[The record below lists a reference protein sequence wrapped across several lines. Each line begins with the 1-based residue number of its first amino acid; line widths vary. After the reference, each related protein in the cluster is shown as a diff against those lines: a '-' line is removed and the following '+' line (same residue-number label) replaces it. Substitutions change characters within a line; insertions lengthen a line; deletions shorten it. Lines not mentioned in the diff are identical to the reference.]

1 MPFVCA
7 SMLSGAGYAPPPLGA
22 PSGSVLHKVPRE
34 VYLEILDEL
43 LANATF
49 CEGVADIELL
59 ERTKATMLEE
69 PPPLDLPAAA
79 HESAAAPSQE
89 KSVAATMLQAR
100 QRGKLARQATARLV
114 NDTTTGDPAEAAA
127 ATEFGL
133 EMARKLTKHV
143 IDMAG
148 TGGGDAQGDAP
159 EEPANVSPRVQAA
172 FDSMDRNRDGTLAVS
187 EVSKGLKALGVEV
200 APEGMS
206 SVFAAFDENGSF
218 RIDVREF
225 SEMYNMYNLQWRGSG
240 VEDREA

>member
-7 SMLSGAGYAPPPLGA
+7 SMLSGAGYALPPPGA

-59 ERTKATMLEE
+59 ERTKATLLEE

-79 HESAAAPSQE
+79 AHGSAAAPSQE
-89 KSVAATMLQAR
+89 QSVAATMLQAR
-100 QRGKLARQATARLV
+100 QRGKLARQSTARLA
-114 NDTTTGDPAEAAA
+114 NDTTMGDPAEAAA

-143 IDMAG
+143 IDMAD
-148 TGGGDAQGDAP
+148 TGGGDTQGRAP
-159 EEPANVSPRVQAA
+159 EEPPNVSPRVHAA

-187 EVSKGLKALGVEV
+187 EVYKGLKALGVEV
-200 APEGMS
+200 APEDMS
-206 SVFAAFDENGSF
+206 SVFAAFHENGSF
-218 RIDVREF
+218 RIDVQEF

-240 VEDREA
+240 AEE

>member
-79 HESAAAPSQE
+79 HGSAAAPSQE

-148 TGGGDAQGDAP
+148 TGGGDAQGATVDRSGRSCHRAYC
-159 EEPANVSPRVQAA
+159 EG
-172 FDSMDRNRDGTLAVS
+172 SM
-187 EVSKGLKALGVEV
+187 
-200 APEGMS
+200 PM
-206 SVFAAFDENGSF
+206 
-218 RIDVREF
+218 
-225 SEMYNMYNLQWRGSG
+225 
-240 VEDREA
+240 